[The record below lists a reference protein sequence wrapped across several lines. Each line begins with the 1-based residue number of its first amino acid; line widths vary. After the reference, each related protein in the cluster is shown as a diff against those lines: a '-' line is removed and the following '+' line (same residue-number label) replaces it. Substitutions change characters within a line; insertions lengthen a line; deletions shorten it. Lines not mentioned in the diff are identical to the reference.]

1 MLEGLWRRSWSG
13 PAAGHVVFR
22 HWRLLVRVGVHV
34 LSDVVLL
41 IVSPMT
47 VIFVTVAVIVSMS
60 RSSADIVP
68 SLVECGPVPSRISR
82 RVAPVALVGLDGVAA
97 VVSRSSGSRDGP
109 VRPLVERSS
118 RRSAR
123 TLWRSVRPAR
133 SGAEVTS
140 RIPLSSDLT
149 ENLY

>member
-13 PAAGHVVFR
+13 PAAGLVVFR
-22 HWRLLVRVGVHV
+22 HRRLLVRVGVHV

-41 IVSPMT
+41 VT
-47 VIFVTVAVIVSMS
+47 TVAVIVSPMAVILVAMIVSMS
-60 RSSADIVP
+60 RSPADIVP
-68 SLVECGPVPSRISR
+68 SLVEGRPVSSRISR

-109 VRPLVERSS
+109 ARPLVERSS

-123 TLWRSVRPAR
+123 ALWRSVRPAR

-140 RIPLSSDLT
+140 
-149 ENLY
+149 